1 MKKKIGILTFQRTA
15 NYGAQLQNYALQEYL
30 QNKND
35 CEVEVIDYQNKRI
48 NQTEKPTS
56 FFKKKGLKEFI
67 KYFKCNK
74 YHVNKWKKFENF
86 RKENIQYSPKCDK
99 NNISSICSLYN
110 GIIVGSDQIWNT
122 DITGKDYTYFLD
134 FEKDSNKKYS
144 YAASFGFSK
153 LPTNE
158 AEKIIK
164 LVNEFSFINLREK
177 SALNMLPKTNKT
189 KEFVLD
195 PTFLLDKESWIN
207 KMKLQ
212 KKREKDYIFVYMIDE
227 NVENLTRIYEL
238 ANREKLDI
246 IHVRDGFRE
255 LKNIKSVRDAS
266 PIEFLNLLY
275 NAKYTVVGSF
285 HGLCL
290 SIIFEKDFY
299 YVLNNKYNRNSRLID
314 LVNIVGLQNREDF
327 SNKNRINY
335 KEVHK
340 KIEKEI
346 DKSKQILNDMVKK
359 INEK

>member
-1 MKKKIGILTFQRTA
+1 
-15 NYGAQLQNYALQEYL
+15 
-30 QNKND
+30 
-35 CEVEVIDYQNKRI
+35 
-48 NQTEKPTS
+48 
-56 FFKKKGLKEFI
+56 
-67 KYFKCNK
+67 
-74 YHVNKWKKFENF
+74 
-86 RKENIQYSPKCDK
+86 
-99 NNISSICSLYN
+99 
-110 GIIVGSDQIWNT
+110 
-122 DITGKDYTYFLD
+122 
-134 FEKDSNKKYS
+134 
-144 YAASFGFSK
+144 
-153 LPTNE
+153 
-158 AEKIIK
+158 
-164 LVNEFSFINLREK
+164 
-177 SALNMLPKTNKT
+177 
-189 KEFVLD
+189 
-195 PTFLLDKESWIN
+195 
-207 KMKLQ
+207 MKLQ

-346 DKSKQILNDMVKK
+346 DKSKQILNDMEKK